1 MGTGPGGASRVR
13 VTPELVDVRR
23 GHTAQARW
31 GQQFDAA
38 LTEVFQVQA
47 DIASQVAQALNVA
60 LGDSTKRELAAKPTQ
75 SLPAYDAFLR
85 GEAASERMT
94 AFAPAKLRQAVSAY
108 EQAVALDSTFVEAWA
123 RLSEAQATLYY
134 NGEPTPAKAEA
145 SRRAAERA
153 RALAPSRPEGHQA
166 MGLYYFNVRFDVARA
181 FVEDSTAFALAPGN
195 AELLIN
201 LGWDELS
208 LGRWDAAR
216 GHFEQATR
224 LDPRSGAPAA
234 NLGFVLLCARRYP
247 EAERA
252 YDRALE
258 LGPDESA
265 MARVPGDGRA
275 GRGDLEGARAVLRA
289 APKDVD
295 PTSLVAYM
303 ATYVDLIWVLDE
315 PQQELLLRLTPSA
328 FDENRGIWAL
338 VRAQTY
344 ALRGNDSRARAYADS
359 ARMTFESQLQAAP
372 DNAELHLRRGLALA
386 YLAQKTEAIREGRRG
401 VELLPISR
409 SAADGAAI
417 QHLLVRILILVG
429 EPEQALDQLEPLLR
443 FSYILSPDW
452 LRIDPALARSGQPA
466 LPTTRRRQ
474 GLAIPQSPHFSG
486 VRDAEEE

>member
-1 MGTGPGGASRVR
+1 
-13 VTPELVDVRR
+13 
-23 GHTAQARW
+23 
-31 GQQFDAA
+31 
-38 LTEVFQVQA
+38 
-47 DIASQVAQALNVA
+47 
-60 LGDSTKRELAAKPTQ
+60 
-75 SLPAYDAFLR
+75 
-85 GEAASERMT
+85 
-94 AFAPAKLRQAVSAY
+94 
-108 EQAVALDSTFVEAWA
+108 
-123 RLSEAQATLYY
+123 
-134 NGEPTPAKAEA
+134 
-145 SRRAAERA
+145 
-153 RALAPSRPEGHQA
+153 
-166 MGLYYFNVRFDVARA
+166 
-181 FVEDSTAFALAPGN
+181 
-195 AELLIN
+195 
-201 LGWDELS
+201 
-208 LGRWDAAR
+208 
-216 GHFEQATR
+216 
-224 LDPRSGAPAA
+224 
-234 NLGFVLLCARRYP
+234 LLCARRYP

-258 LGPDESA
+258 LGPENLQW
-265 MARVPGDGRA
+265 REFRA
-275 GRGDLEGARAVLRA
+275 VVALARGDLEGARVVLRA

-409 SAADGAAI
+409 SAADGAAL

-452 LRIDPALARSGQPA
+452 LRIDPAFAPLRGNPRFQRLVEGKA
-466 LPTTRRRQ
+466 
-474 GLAIPQSPHFSG
+474 
-486 VRDAEEE
+486 